1 MDLRV
6 PDSGSLLGS
15 LLSGLGRSLEEGG
28 GDLALP
34 GVTAPQLDEA
44 IAAMVRGDIEYL
56 ILEERASFL
65 QAAGEGDG
73 PYALQ
78 VDPGDGV
85 LLEVPGGV
93 SAAEMRAS
101 LRAYRDGDPGWRH
114 AYRWA
119 SIGSA

>member
-15 LLSGLGRSLEEGG
+15 LLSGLGRSLEEG

-56 ILEERASFL
+56 ILEDRGSFL
-65 QAAGEGDG
+65 QAAGDSDG

-93 SAAEMRAS
+93 NATEMRDV
-101 LRAYRDGDPGWRH
+101 LLAYRGGDPGWRRT
-114 AYRWA
+114 YRWA
-119 SIGSA
+119 PL

>member
-28 GDLALP
+28 DLALP
-34 GVTAPQLDEA
+34 AVTAPQLDEA
-44 IAAMVRGDIEYL
+44 IAAMTRGDIEYL
-56 ILEERASFL
+56 ILEDGGAFL
-65 QAAGEGDG
+65 QAAGDGDG

-78 VDPGDGV
+78 VDPGDGG

-93 SAAEMRAS
+93 SAAQMRAALLS
-101 LRAYRDGDPGWRH
+101 YRAGEPGWRGPH
-114 AYRWA
+114 RWA
-119 SIGSA
+119 PIR

>member
-15 LLSGLGRSLEEGG
+15 LLSGLGRSLEES

-56 ILEERASFL
+56 ILEERGGFL
-65 QAAGEGDG
+65 QAAGDGDG

-78 VDPGDGV
+78 VDPGDGRM
-85 LLEVPGGV
+85 LEVPGGV
-93 SAAEMRAS
+93 DAAQMRVA
-101 LRAYRDGDPGWRH
+101 LQAYRAGEPGWRGPH
-114 AYRWA
+114 RWA
-119 SIGSA
+119 PL